1 MIEPGGVTTV
11 FIGIYVCL
19 NAGSW
24 REVFDVNMGEGQR
37 ELDRQRRKRQ
47 PAPKPNVPACPQHDD
62 RYRSGQLGPYIENY
76 NTIPNECPLWVKSR
90 QTAPGENPTLSAI
103 VQKRT
108 NAGAVGLSALCQ

>member
-76 NTIPNECPLWVKSR
+76 NTIPNECPLWVISGQTISR
-90 QTAPGENPTLSAI
+90 QNSP
-103 VQKRT
+103 
-108 NAGAVGLSALCQ
+108 LSALVRKRTSARVFGMSAKCQ